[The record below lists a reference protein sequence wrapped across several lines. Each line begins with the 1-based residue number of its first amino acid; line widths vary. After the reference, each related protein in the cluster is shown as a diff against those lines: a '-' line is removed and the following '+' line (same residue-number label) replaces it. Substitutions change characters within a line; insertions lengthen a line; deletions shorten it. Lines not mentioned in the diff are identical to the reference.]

1 MKMKLSL
8 LAISAV
14 LAVSASAASYSFS
27 NGSGSTA
34 SGISDLSGNT
44 FSSSV
49 ANGVGFATGGG
60 TSAGSGVVGIGIF
73 STDSLSGLGASALIA
88 DFTSLT
94 GVTSAFAVSGATGNR
109 GIFSSTASNITI
121 TGSAFENK
129 NMYLFAGNGST
140 FALSTQFL
148 VVKLA
153 TQFLGSDD
161 SIPTATAELFRP
173 SGGPAATTL
182 LVGTNAANVQTA
194 NTDASTTP
202 GWAMVSVPE
211 SSTALLGALGA
222 LALLRRRR

>member
-1 MKMKLSL
+1 MKIKLSL

-14 LAVSASAASYSFS
+14 LAASASAASYAFN
-27 NGSGSTA
+27 NGASSTA
-34 SGISDLSGNT
+34 SGISDASGNT

-49 ANGVGFATGGG
+49 AAGVGFATGGG

-94 GVTSAFAVSGATGNR
+94 GVTSAFAASGATGNR
-109 GIFSSTASNITI
+109 GVFSSTATSITI

-161 SIPTATAELFRP
+161 SIPTATSELFRP
-173 SGGPAATTL
+173 STSTL
-182 LVGTNAANVQTA
+182 LVGNTVANVQTA
-194 NTDASTTP
+194 NTDASITP
-202 GWAMVSVPE
+202 GWAMVAVPE